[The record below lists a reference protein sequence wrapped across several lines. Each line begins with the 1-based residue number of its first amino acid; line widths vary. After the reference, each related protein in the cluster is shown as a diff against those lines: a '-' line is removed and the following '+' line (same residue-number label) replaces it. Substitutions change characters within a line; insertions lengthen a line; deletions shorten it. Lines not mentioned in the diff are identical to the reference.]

1 MSWQSCS
8 SRSRVTHRSMRSP
21 ALCGTSLYGSGDADD
36 TAASK
41 TPRRGENNARMERR
55 SARSGRGEEVADCP
69 IGVEAH
75 VLEQQAAA
83 MGLLA
88 HDQCLRLMDMRFA
101 VHLQGKSDFHQCLR
115 RQHDASGLDEGSSQA
130 DVQALRAEQA
140 QRAVKNDGIEVDRSA
155 PIPTM
160 FQFHLLSSDRRET
173 RPTRQW
179 MSLLRRKGKRGR

>member
-21 ALCGTSLYGSGDADD
+21 TLSGTSLFGSGDADD

-41 TPRRGENNARMERR
+41 TTRRGENNARMERR
-55 SARSGRGEEVADCP
+55 SACSGRGEEVADCP

-83 MGLLA
+83 MGLLV

-101 VHLQGKSDFHQCLR
+101 VHLQGKSDFHQNQQ
-115 RQHDASGLDEGSSQA
+115 RQQNASGLDEGSSQA
-130 DVQALRAEQA
+130 DVQDLRAE
-140 QRAVKNDGIEVDRSA
+140 RARRAGGGGGGGGGRAA
-155 PIPTM
+155 PGPAM
-160 FQFHLLSSDRRET
+160 
-173 RPTRQW
+173 
-179 MSLLRRKGKRGR
+179 